1 MPLMNAHAQRWLTI
15 STLGA
20 ALLVTGCKKQATDA
34 ADTDA
39 AAAVAVQ
46 AQHPTTGPISE
57 EIHADAILAP
67 LAEAAI
73 EPKIVAPI
81 RAEYVQRGA
90 KVHKGEL
97 LLTLEDRDLQGGAL
111 DSQGALRSAQAA
123 YTTATRATIPE
134 DEQKAE
140 LDVAQAQANLQ
151 VAERTANERKRLVQQ
166 GALAG
171 RDADMAAAAA
181 VQAQAA
187 YETAVKHLENLR
199 SAAQKA
205 SINAAQGQLTSAK
218 GRMMSAEAQVSYA
231 NLRSPIDGY
240 VTDRPYFPGEI
251 PAAGAPVITVMDT
264 SAVIAKLHV
273 AQSTAERLHLGSQ
286 AEIAV
291 PGIDEPLQGAV
302 SLISPALDPGST
314 TIEIWVKLTNAD
326 GRLKVGTPVHVTLHG
341 NTIANALQV
350 PIAAIMPADDGSTNV
365 LVINSDGTVKKHAV
379 QVGLRTKDAAQIL
392 FGLSAGDLVVTDGGY
407 GLDDGT
413 KVKVGAAG
421 DDASDAG
428 GNAGKG
434 AKQ

>member
-1 MPLMNAHAQRWLTI
+1 MSLWNRNAYRWLTI

-20 ALLVTGCKKQATDA
+20 ALLATGCKKQA
-34 ADTDA
+34 ADTADTEA

-57 EIHADAILAP
+57 EIQADAVLAP

-73 EPKIVAPI
+73 EPKITSPI
-81 RAEYVQRGA
+81 RTEYVQRGA

-97 LLTLEDRDLQGGAL
+97 LLTLEDRDLRGSAL
-111 DSQGALRSAQAA
+111 DSQGALSSAQAA

-134 DEQKAE
+134 DQQKAE
-140 LDVAQAQANLQ
+140 LDVAQAKANLE
-151 VAERTANERKRLVQQ
+151 VANRTADERKRLAQQ
-166 GALAG
+166 GAISG
-171 RDADMAAAAA
+171 RDADLSVAAA

-187 YETAVKHLENLR
+187 YDTAVKHLQNLR
-199 SAAQKA
+199 SAAQQA
-205 SINAAQGQLTSAK
+205 SIQAAQGQLTSAK
-218 GRMMSAEAQVSYA
+218 GRMMNADAQVGYA

-264 SAVIAKLHV
+264 SSVIAKLHIGQ
-273 AQSTAERLHLGSQ
+273 ATAERLHLGAQ
-286 AEIAV
+286 AEVAV
-291 PGIDEPLQGAV
+291 PGVDQPQQGTV

-314 TIEIWVKLTNAD
+314 TVEIWVKLPNAD
-326 GRLKVGTPVHVTLHG
+326 GRLKVGTPVHVSLHG

-350 PIAAIMPADDGSTNV
+350 PVSAIMPADDGGTNV
-365 LVINSDGTVKKHAV
+365 LLVSSDGTVKKHSV
-379 QVGLRTKDAAQIL
+379 QVGLRTQDAAQIL
-392 FGLSAGDLVVTDGGY
+392 SGISTSDLVITDGGY

-413 KVKVGAAG
+413 KVKVGAATT
-421 DDASDAG
+421 DTSDAG
-428 GNAGKG
+428 EGAAKG